1 MRMSIQDKIDNWE
14 LEILSIDEKQK
25 QYIEKNNLKKK
36 ELRRKIADA
45 KRELEETNNALV
57 VSTVKEFFGEVTPE
71 NIAQLKSILLKNDH
85 SINTFNE

>member
-1 MRMSIQDKIDNWE
+1 MSIQDKIDNWE
-14 LEILSIDEKQK
+14 LEILTIDEKQK
-25 QYIEKNNLKKK
+25 EYIEKNNLKKK

-45 KRELEETNNALV
+45 KRELEEANNALV

>member
-14 LEILSIDEKQK
+14 LEILTIDEKQK
-25 QYIEKNNLKKK
+25 EYIEKNNLKKK

-45 KRELEETNNALV
+45 KRELEEANNALV